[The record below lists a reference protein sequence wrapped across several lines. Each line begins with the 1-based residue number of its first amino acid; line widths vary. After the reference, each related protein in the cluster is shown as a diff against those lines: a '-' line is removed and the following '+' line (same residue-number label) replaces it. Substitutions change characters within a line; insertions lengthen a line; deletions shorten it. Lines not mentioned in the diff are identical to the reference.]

1 MPYQIV
7 QKVRYFLY
15 ISISEVPISGIND
28 TEKAVKLKK
37 YNETLKK
44 VGTVLVDDEA
54 IEEIIKKIGNSENEP
69 YHIYKINKKQRIE
82 MLLDK
87 AETSLQE

>member
-44 VGTVLVDDEA
+44 VGTVLVDDDL
-54 IEEIIKKIGNSENEP
+54 IEEIIQKKLAIQ
-69 YHIYKINKKQRIE
+69 K
-82 MLLDK
+82 M
-87 AETSLQE
+87 SLTTFTKSIKSKE